1 MNKQT
6 TTYIKRLRGIQATV
20 TESLMKHTITLMDNP
35 SHAMEW
41 GDHVFSLAARD
52 AIVKQLLAALDDG
65 DHSVTLQ
72 TALEI
77 LQENH
82 RNAARYINNYSTSPA
97 KNLMSQHR
105 LAELTQEI
113 EFLERFIRFDKK
125 D

>member
-1 MNKQT
+1 MNAHA
-6 TTYIKRLRGIQATV
+6 TYVKRLRGIQAT
-20 TESLMKHTITLMDNP
+20 LNDALIKHTKALLENP

-52 AIVKQLLAALDDG
+52 AIVKQLLAALNDAE
-65 DHSVTLQ
+65 HSVTLQ

-82 RNAARYINNYSTSPA
+82 RNQARYINNYSTSPA

-113 EFLERFIRFDKK
+113 EFLERFIKHEAKK
-125 D
+125 G